1 MANQKRKASRS
12 PSRNSRTSVK
22 RRRLVVK
29 KAKSPRRSPKKSPV
43 QRKSSNV
50 SFNFTPLSPRSSPR
64 RLNSLSYSPFM

>member
-29 KAKSPRRSPKKSPV
+29 KAKSPRRSPKKSP

-64 RLNSLSYSPFM
+64 RSNSLSYSPFM